1 MTMDELREDAVRLTV
16 YFGERDRAGGQPLQ
30 VALVRLLRERGIWGC
45 TVTRG
50 LAGFGKRSVLHA
62 AMPLRLSEDLPLKL
76 EAVDARRKVE
86 ALLPDITALV
96 KDGLVTIEDVKVV
109 HHVG

>member
-1 MTMDELREDAVRLTV
+1 MEDLREDAVRMTV
-16 YFGERDRAGGQPLQ
+16 YIGERDRWQGKPLHD
-30 VALVRLLRERGIWGC
+30 ALVQLLRQRGIWGC

-50 LAGFGKRSVLHA
+50 VAGFGKRSVLHA
-62 AMPLRLSEDLPLKL
+62 ALPLRLSEDLPLKL

-86 ALLPDITALV
+86 AVLPEVARMV
-96 KDGLVTIEDVKVV
+96 QDGLVTLEPVQVV